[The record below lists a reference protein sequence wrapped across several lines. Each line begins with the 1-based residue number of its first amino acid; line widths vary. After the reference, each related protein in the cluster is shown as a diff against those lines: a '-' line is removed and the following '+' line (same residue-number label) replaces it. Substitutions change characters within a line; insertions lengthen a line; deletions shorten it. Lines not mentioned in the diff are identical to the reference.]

1 MPDLSSLF
9 RNRAGLPVR
18 DHALLVAVVALL
30 LLGLSGEVRGSL
42 AVLMAGLPGP
52 LL

>member
-1 MPDLSSLF
+1 MPDLRF
-9 RNRAGLPVR
+9 PVRNRLGLPGR

-42 AVLMAGLPGP
+42 AALIAGLPGP